1 MWEAKQHVQKKV
13 YHTLGTL
20 GKKTKGGNSEYC
32 ETTHTPTLLLWE
44 FHSEFTKLK
53 RKLWCFTLTKRHLSI
68 IPSNLP
74 CWHLSWV
81 KIEIWMER
89 SSFHSEKQN
98 KGPCW
103 ATFSILLKLD
113 MLCCRCQQN
122 LRRCGSVDIHFMFWC
137 WNGWCDQCGY
147 INVLTLHST
156 GQSLWTKFLSI
167 NFQIQTVFLNVSC
180 CRQNVLF

>member
-1 MWEAKQHVQKKV
+1 MKWENTWGQMWEAKQHVQKKV

-20 GKKTKGGNSEYC
+20 GKKTKGGDFEFC
-32 ETTHTPTLLLWE
+32 ETTHTLTLLLWE

-74 CWHLSWV
+74 CWHLPWV
-81 KIEIWMER
+81 EIEIWMER

-103 ATFSILLKLD
+103 ATFSISAEIGYVVLSLSAEFEALWK
-113 MLCCRCQQN
+113 
-122 LRRCGSVDIHFMFWC
+122 CGWSISCFGVGMVQWPV
-137 WNGWCDQCGY
+137 W
-147 INVLTLHST
+147 LHKCAYSP
-156 GQSLWTKFLSI
+156 
-167 NFQIQTVFLNVSC
+167 
-180 CRQNVLF
+180 